1 MAPRRPPRGI
11 YAPVV
16 AFFHEGETLDVDA
29 LKTHIE
35 RLSKSGVAGL
45 VIQGSNGEAPHL
57 LRSERQR
64 VIATAAAVLKQHG
77 RPDAVIIAGCGA
89 QSTRETIQLCSEAKE
104 SGADYALVLSP
115 SYWTG
120 AMQKPVIQKFF
131 DDVATASPIPILLY
145 NFPAVTSGIDLDSDL
160 IAALAASNDKIPFAA
175 FAGKSDF
182 FLHGLV
188 AGSNGV
194 IAAAAN
200 FVPKVHLRL
209 LELYDAG
216 ELKQAQELQT
226 RLSQADWV
234 LVQLGVAG
242 LKAALDRYFG
252 YGGGRSRRPLGM
264 VASAKFE
271 GEKDAVLKGLVELE
285 TSL

>member
-1 MAPRRPPRGI
+1 M
-11 YAPVV
+11 
-16 AFFHEGETLDVDA
+16 TLA
-29 LKTHIE
+29 
-35 RLSKSGVAGL
+35 
-45 VIQGSNGEAPHL
+45 
-57 LRSERQR
+57 
-64 VIATAAAVLKQHG
+64 
-77 RPDAVIIAGCGA
+77 
-89 QSTRETIQLCSEAKE
+89 
-104 SGADYALVLSP
+104 
-115 SYWTG
+115 G

-160 IAALAASNDKIPFAA
+160 IADLAASNPKVVGCKLTCGNLGKLHRVAHDERIPQPFAA

-200 FVPKVHLRL
+200 FTPKVHVKL
-209 LELYDAG
+209 LELYDTG
-216 ELKQAQELQT
+216 KLKEATELQT
-226 RLSQADWV
+226 KLSRADWV

-252 YGGGRSRRPLGM
+252 YGGGRSRRPLGL

-271 GEKDAVLKGLVELE
+271 GEKDAVLKDLVDLE
-285 TSL
+285 SSL